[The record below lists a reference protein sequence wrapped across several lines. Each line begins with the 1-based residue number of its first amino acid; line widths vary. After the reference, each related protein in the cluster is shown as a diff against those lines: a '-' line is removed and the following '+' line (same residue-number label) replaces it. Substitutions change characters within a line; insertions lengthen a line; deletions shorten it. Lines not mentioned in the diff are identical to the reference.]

1 MKHAHDGRDLY
12 ANVGTRLL
20 MRDEGPDE
28 ERVVEALGDDY
39 SRRILVL
46 TREEPQSVEVLS
58 EACDADPSTIYR
70 RVERLKEAD
79 LLEARQELDPGGHHY
94 KVYAATLREVTV
106 RLEDGGLEVEVDRET
121 ETAADRF
128 TRLYEGFR

>member
-1 MKHAHDGRDLY
+1 MG
-12 ANVGTRLL
+12 
-20 MRDEGPDE
+20 DEGPDE

-70 RVERLKEAD
+70 RVERLEAAG
-79 LLEARQELDPGGHHY
+79 LLTDEQRLDPGGHHY
-94 KVYAATLREVTV
+94 KEYDAVLEAVHV
-106 RLEDGGLEVEVDRET
+106 RLEDGGLEVEVDREK

-128 TRLYEGFR
+128 TRLYEGFK